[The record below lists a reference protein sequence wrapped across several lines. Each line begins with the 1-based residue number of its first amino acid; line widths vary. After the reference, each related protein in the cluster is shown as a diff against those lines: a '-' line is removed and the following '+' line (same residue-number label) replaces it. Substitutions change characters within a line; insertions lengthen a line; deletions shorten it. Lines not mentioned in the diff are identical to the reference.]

1 MLVMPDS
8 VTHAN
13 ADVAL
18 RMLLQSLKSVELS
31 ELVVDASALTAFDSS
46 ALAVLLQCRRAALQ
60 RQKTFAVRG
69 LHPRLMTLAA
79 VYGVAELLPAAAT

>member
-1 MLVMPDS
+1 MLVMPAR
-8 VTHAN
+8 VTHAD
-13 ADVAL
+13 ADAAL
-18 RMLLQSLKSVELS
+18 RMLLQGLTSVELP

-69 LHPRLMTLAA
+69 LHPRLATLAS